1 MANEYL
7 FNKYK
12 GNNRIFIETGTW
24 QGDGI
29 EKALQL
35 GYEKVYSCDIDEDLV
50 KKSSEKFK
58 DKNVK
63 VLALHSS
70 EALKIFMNE
79 VDEPCTIFLDAH
91 VMPKD
96 QNNESMGFDDRQL
109 SLTSDKGVP
118 KCPLV
123 EELSIISTSDIK
135 NHTIL
140 IDDEHCFGTWMFN
153 GLTLDETY
161 NIIKK
166 INPDYMCLVEG
177 GSACFYL

>member
-7 FNKYK
+7 FQKYK
-12 GNNRIFIETGTW
+12 GGNRIFIETGTW
-24 QGDGI
+24 LGHGI

-50 KKSSEKFK
+50 RKSAERFK
-58 DKNVK
+58 NENVEI
-63 VLALHSS
+63 LALHSS
-70 EALKIFMNE
+70 EALRKIMSE
-79 VDEPCTIFLDAH
+79 VDESCTIFLDAH

-109 SLTSDKGVP
+109 TLTSDKGIP
-118 KCPLV
+118 KCPII
-123 EELSIISTSDIK
+123 EELSIIASSDVK

-161 NIIKK
+161 EIIKK